1 MMRFRFWLCSAFL
14 LGLSAAGFPQFAF
27 YDSLHG
33 IYWSQV
39 APPSGG
45 SLSNGQLI
53 REGLGY
59 LMCES
64 GDLYEYDASRP
75 QPWRRIPQPGQ
86 YKIAEYFALEPD
98 DIWAAVEVPE
108 IFKNMLFHWDGHSWT
123 PAFSQNAYGISD
135 IYFSSPQ
142 EGWLACNYGEVWHYW
157 HGEWQREKFPA
168 FIHVSLLKPA
178 PDGSLYAIC
187 RAPQQG
193 ALLRRWQGEWQL
205 LSRDFF
211 QNLPAMSFTPA
222 NRLIITEPSL
232 VPRRLTIGKQTA
244 WSYPLRNAE
253 FFSDGAGYGVD
264 LSTIYAFQ
272 DTACT
277 AIATSPVQLSQVRLF
292 SKTFSWILGT
302 EGLVLMPQQHMPAAF
317 AQPRPESSFQL
328 LEVPVTRLYGL
339 AVLQDRPAAPWRV
352 HAIATYGPNVVFEP
366 AAFFPSREKP
376 HPGDRFP
383 DHAPRLNLAGSE
395 NYTIRNSLSGVL
407 LPNFDQGVTTGD
419 LNGDGRSDL
428 VVTSMYGH
436 PFVYFKSNRDFY
448 HEVTAFSGLKE
459 WGSVRQ
465 RPMLPTLFDA
475 DNDGDLDLFIACQY
489 ASNAFFVNDGRGR
502 FTEVTHAAGLTTTGG
517 GIGGYVLDFDG
528 DGWQDL
534 YVTCVSR
541 TNLLYRNRGPD
552 HSGLPRFEEVSAR
565 SGEACQQDL
574 KESQGAA
581 VADYDNDGDLDLF
594 VCNRMSA
601 SLLLRNEGNGTFKN
615 VTAAAGLLHQDQSMG
630 ALFFDADLDG
640 HLDLLVANIGR
651 NRFYKN
657 RGDGS
662 FVEQSNQF
670 ADWDGARNL
679 MDASRRL
686 GGNSTGQLAVDLDDD
701 SDLDM
706 LIANYDTGMF
716 VLRNGLDRR
725 RSGIAIS
732 LEGILSNR
740 SAVGGRVFLYEADSA
755 NRPAKLVGQ
764 RLIES
769 SSGFGSSP
777 AKIAHFG
784 VDSTKT
790 YFARIYFPSG
800 IVRELRGLRGG
811 GRHVV
816 VELTGMG
823 ASVIKARRTLA
834 DLFLGFRSRERY
846 LVLLSGALL
855 LFLLVKFGRKYWGVA
870 GHDVPRLAWTFGLSF
885 WSSLILWLAKSQLV
899 FIVRPLVVGT
909 GLTLAAMLAIRFQR
923 MRRARAASLEMLQ
936 VRLHAFDHGSVIH
949 QLMNRL
955 AFYLENLHTESA
967 PAPAVREKL
976 LQLARNTHSILKQ
989 EIDAILTYQY
999 ANNFAVDLAY
1009 ALERKWNQF
1018 RKLLHGLQRA
1028 LQMAEKP
1035 QPEVLAALRRGQ
1047 EQIRAGIAELKQR
1060 LSAAYYVD
1068 VPAVIADVLQQ
1079 RESEGLALRPHPA
1092 MPRARIAAADLAYV
1106 LDELVSNSLRHLD
1119 GRPAQIL
1126 FELRHA
1132 YDEVHLDVRD
1142 NGAGIPQDLWE
1153 EIFKPGFTTKAGG
1166 RGGFG
1171 LYHIR
1176 QRIEKAGGKIFVAES
1191 RPGGGTTMRICL
1203 KAEI

>member
-1 MMRFRFWLCSAFL
+1 MMRFRFWMCSALL
-14 LGLSAAGFPQFAF
+14 LGLPAAGFSQYAF
-27 YDSLHG
+27 YDSVHG

-39 APPSGG
+39 APPSGERF
-45 SLSNGQLI
+45 SDSQLV

-59 LMCES
+59 LTD
-64 GDLYEYDASRP
+64 GADNLYEYDAARP
-75 QPWRRIPQPGQ
+75 QPWRRLPQPGQ
-86 YKIAEYFALEPD
+86 YKIAEYFALEAD

-108 IFKNMLFHWDGHSWT
+108 IFKNMLYHWDGHSWT
-123 PAFSQNAYGISD
+123 PAFSQNVYSILN
-135 IYFSSPQ
+135 IYFSSPE
-142 EGWLACNYGEVWHYW
+142 EGWLACHYGEVWHYLR
-157 HGEWQREKFPA
+157 GQWQREKFPA
-168 FIHVSLLKPA
+168 FLHVRYLEPA
-178 PDGSLYAIC
+178 PDGSLYAVC

-205 LSRDFF
+205 VSGDFF
-211 QNLPAMSFTPA
+211 PNLTAVSFTPS
-222 NRLIITEPSL
+222 NRLIVTEPSL
-232 VPRRLTIGKQTA
+232 APRRLTFGKQPA
-244 WSYPLRNAE
+244 WSYPLRNVE

-277 AIATSPVQLSQVRLF
+277 AIATSPIQLSEVRLF
-292 SKTFSWILGT
+292 SKTFSWIVGA
-302 EGLVLMPQQHMPAAF
+302 EGLVLMPQQHVPAAF
-317 AQPRPESSFQL
+317 PQPRLESSFQM

-352 HAIATYGPNVVFEP
+352 HAIATYGPNVVFDP
-366 AAFFPSREKP
+366 ATFFPSREKP
-376 HPGDRFP
+376 NTGDRFP
-383 DHAPRLNLAGSE
+383 DHALRLNLAGSE
-395 NYTIRNSLSGVL
+395 NYTTRDSVSGAL

-428 VVTSMYGH
+428 IVTSMYGH
-436 PFVYFKSNRDFY
+436 PFVYFKSNREFY
-448 HEVTAFSGLKE
+448 HDVTAFSGLKE
-459 WGSVRQ
+459 WGSVRR
-465 RPMLPTLFDA
+465 RPMLATLFDA

-502 FTEVTHAAGLTTTGG
+502 FTEMTQAAGLATTGG
-517 GIGGYVLDFDG
+517 GIGGYPADFDG

-541 TNLLYRNRGPD
+541 TNLLYRNRGPEG
-552 HSGLPRFEEVSAR
+552 SGRPRFEDVSAS

-601 SLLLRNEGNGTFKN
+601 SLLLRNQGNGTFKD
-615 VTAAAGLLHQDQSMG
+615 VTAAAGLARQDQSMG

-640 HLDLLVANIGR
+640 HLDLLVTNIGR

-662 FVEQSNQF
+662 FVEQSSQF

-679 MDASRRL
+679 MEASQRL
-686 GGNSTGQLAVDLDDD
+686 GGNSTGQLAVDLDED

-716 VLRNGLDRR
+716 ALRNGMDRR

-740 SAVGGRVFLYEADSA
+740 SAVGSRVFLYEADSTGS
-755 NRPAKLVGQ
+755 PAKLVGQ

-777 AKIAHFG
+777 AKVAHFG

-790 YFARIYFPSG
+790 YFARVYFPSG

-811 GRHVV
+811 ERRVAA
-816 VELTGMG
+816 ELAGMG
-823 ASVIKARRTLA
+823 ASVIKAKRTLA

-846 LVLLSGALL
+846 LVLLLGALI

-870 GHDVPRLAWTFGLSF
+870 VHDVPRLAWTFGLSY
-885 WSSLILWLAKSQLV
+885 WSSLILWLAESQLV
-899 FIVRPLVVGT
+899 FILRPLVIGT

-999 ANNFAVDLAY
+999 ANNFAADLAH

-1028 LQMAEKP
+1028 LQMDERP

-1060 LSAAYYVD
+1060 LSAEYYAD
-1068 VPAVIADVLQQ
+1068 VPRVIADLLQQ
-1079 RESEGLALRPHPA
+1079 RESNGLALRPHPA

-1119 GRPAQIL
+1119 GRPAQIA

-1132 YDEVHLDVRD
+1132 YDEVHLEVHD
-1142 NGAGIPQDLWE
+1142 NGAGIPRELWE
-1153 EIFKPGFTTKAGG
+1153 EIFKPGFTTKAEG

-1191 RPGGGTTMRICL
+1191 QPGGGTTMRICL